1 MAKSLIEV
9 YSEYI
14 SKQAKELKYAGQSL
28 VEETDGII
36 PEGPHKGKKVED
48 LTLDQHAQQ
57 LKHYDDKKIKHRYG
71 SDAYF
76 KQYNK
81 LESLSSPHAKALSK
95 YHEVKQKVKTD
106 HWNQH
111 VKPLY
116 KKHGLSPEFA
126 KAVNDHVAK
135 HGDSE
140 VYNNHGGAEG
150 SMPRWFDT
158 QKQKV
163 KKLKPAYVVDE

>member
-1 MAKSLIEV
+1 MAKSLVEM
-9 YSEYI
+9 YSKYI
-14 SKQAKELKYAGQSL
+14 SKQANDLKYAGQPL

-48 LTLDQHAQQ
+48 LTIDQHDQQ
-57 LKHYDDKKIKHRYG
+57 LAHYNKKIKHKWG
-71 SDAYF
+71 TDAYF
-76 KQYNK
+76 KRFDK
-81 LESLSSPHAKALSK
+81 LDSLSSPHAKALNQDR
-95 YHEVKQKVKTD
+95 EVKQKVKTD

-111 VKPLY
+111 VKPVY

-126 KAVNDHVAK
+126 KAVHDHVAK

-140 VYNNHGGAEG
+140 VYNHHSGADG
-150 SMPRWFDT
+150 SVPRWWDS